1 MLWSILI
8 AAIPERYHSVQGLL
22 HSLLETQSVAR
33 RPDVE
38 LLYLMDN
45 RRRTVGAKRNDL
57 LGMAKG
63 EYISFID
70 DDDEVATDYVERILG
85 MIMKTRKNIVACKG
99 SGHDI
104 TMPADVIC
112 FPQRAILQPANI
124 THECTYSLQHW
135 KECEPEKRRKLEQI
149 PDGKGGVTQ
158 NTLAWSGPPA
168 HTMVWRRETVQGIK
182 FPEKQFGE
190 DVDWVD
196 QACEKAKTELVLNG
210 APLYFYKFD
219 ESKTATR

>member
-45 RRRTVGAKRNDL
+45 RRRTVGTKRNDL
-57 LGMAKG
+57 LGMAQG
-63 EYISFID
+63 AYISFID
-70 DDDEVATDYVERILG
+70 DDDEVATDYVDRVLG
-85 MIMKTRKNIVACKG
+85 MITKG
-99 SGHDI
+99 RRMDE
-104 TMPADVIC
+104 PPDVIC

-135 KECEPEKRRKLEQI
+135 KEREPEKRRKLEQI
-149 PDGKGGVTQ
+149 PDGKGGVTP

-168 HTMVWRRETVQGIK
+168 HTMVWRREVVQGIK

>member
-8 AAIPERYHSVQGLL
+8 CAIPERFHTAQGLL

-38 LLYLMDN
+38 LLYFLDN

-57 LGMAKG
+57 LQMAKG
-63 EYISFID
+63 EYLSFID
-70 DDDEVATDYVERILG
+70 DDDEVATDYVDRVLG
-85 MIMKTRKNIVACKG
+85 MIIKTRRAAQVDPYN
-99 SGHDI
+99 SL
-104 TMPADVIC
+104 ADVIC

-135 KECEPEKRRKLEQI
+135 KEREPEKRRKLEQI
-149 PDGKGGVTQ
+149 PDGKGGVTP

-168 HTMVWRRETVQGIK
+168 HTMLWRREVVQGIK

-219 ESKTATR
+219 ERKTATR

>member
-8 AAIPERYHSVQGLL
+8 CAIPERFHTAQGLL

-57 LGMAKG
+57 LQMAKG
-63 EYISFID
+63 QYISFID
-70 DDDEVATDYVERILG
+70 DDDEVATDYVDRVLG
-85 MIMKTRKNIVACKG
+85 MITKGRKL
-99 SGHDI
+99 DQ
-104 TMPADVIC
+104 PPDVIC
-112 FPQRAILQPANI
+112 FPQRAILQPTNI
-124 THECTYSLQHW
+124 THECTYSLKHW
-135 KECEPEKRRKLEQI
+135 KEREPQKRRKLEQI
-149 PDGKGGVTQ
+149 PDGKGGVTV

-168 HTMVWRRETVQGIK
+168 HTMVWRREIAQSAK

-196 QACEKAKTELVLNG
+196 EVCEKAKTELVLNG

-219 ESKTATR
+219 ERKTATR